1 MAQLRLDFCSFH
13 SARYAVENWHYSHS
27 MPAGK
32 LVKIG
37 VWEDEQFIGAVIFGR
52 GANNNSA
59 KSFGLKQNEC
69 CELVRVALKEH
80 ETSVTRII
88 SIALKILKK
97 NNPGIQLVF
106 SYADE
111 TNQGHK
117 GIIYKAGNW
126 NYVGERRAS
135 GSGQYWLIYGKLI
148 HARTINSKYGGISN
162 VPERLR
168 SRMRRAPEQLKHLFT
183 MRL

>member
-1 MAQLRLDFCSFH
+1 
-13 SARYAVENWHYSHS
+13 
-27 MPAGK
+27 MPASK

-37 VWEDEQFIGAVIFGR
+37 VWENGEFIGVVIFGR
-52 GANNNSA
+52 GANKNTANSL
-59 KSFGLKQNEC
+59 GYKQTEC

-80 ETSVTRII
+80 ETPVTRILK
-88 SIALKILKK
+88 IALKILKK
-97 NNPGIQLVF
+97 HNPGLKLVF

-117 GIIYKAGNW
+117 GTIYKAGNW
-126 NYVGERRAS
+126 NYIGERIAS
-135 GSGQYWLIYGKLI
+135 GSGQYWIIDGKLT
-148 HARTINSKYGGISN
+148 HARTINSKYGGLSK

-168 SRMRRAPEQLKHLFT
+168 SRMKKAPEQLKHLFT